1 MKITK
6 LQKAVIEQLGYDVKK
21 DKDEYMEVFKHGIT
35 ASDGYTGFTYYSE
48 TKDFYKKHKKEI
60 IQLAKDTAFGI
71 GEDSYISMILKF
83 GCLQGHG
90 RKITIDDVCEVI
102 YANNKN
108 NKYYTDIT
116 NALAW
121 FALEETAFDLGN
133 QD

>member
-21 DKDEYMEVFKHGIT
+21 DKDEYMEIFKHGIT
-35 ASDGYTGFTYYSE
+35 ASDGYYGFIYYSE
-48 TKDFYKKHKKEI
+48 TEDFYKKHKKEI
-60 IQLAKDTAFGI
+60 IELAKEVAEGI
-71 GEDSYISMILKF
+71 GEDSYITMILKF
-83 GCLQGHG
+83 GCLQGLG

-108 NKYYTDIT
+108 NEYYTDIT

-121 FALEETAFDLGN
+121 FALEETAFDLSN